1 MIGLIGYVGR
11 IGAIGGARYVPALPP
26 QGQPDF
32 ALSSTVVTTGWSN
45 VTVGTLTPINA
56 PAGAYF
62 VLVEGAAASGDEAG
76 LAVVN
81 G

>member
-1 MIGLIGYVGR
+1 MIGR
-11 IGAIGGARYVPALPP
+11 IGSAGRVGAVGGGRYVPATP

-32 ALSSTVVTTGWSN
+32 TLSSASVTTGWSN
-45 VTVGTLTPINA
+45 VIVGTLTPINA

-62 VLVEGAAASGDEAG
+62 TLVETTASSSDEAG

>member
-11 IGAIGGARYVPALPP
+11 IGAIGGARYVPAPP
-26 QGQPDF
+26 QGQADF
-32 ALSSTVVTTGWSN
+32 TLAGTSVATAWNPVM
-45 VTVGTLTPINA
+45 VGTLTPINA

-62 VLVEGAAASGDEAG
+62 VLVETTATSSDEAG

>member
-1 MIGLIGYVGR
+1 MIGLIGHVGR
-11 IGAIGGARYVPALPP
+11 IGAIGGARYVPAPP
-26 QGQPDF
+26 QGQADF
-32 ALSSTVVTTGWSN
+32 TLSGASVATAWTI

-56 PAGAYF
+56 PPGAYF
-62 VLVEGAAASGDEAG
+62 TLVETTAISSDEAG

>member
-1 MIGLIGYVGR
+1 MIGLIGHVGR
-11 IGAIGGARYVPALPP
+11 IGAIGGARYLPAQQ
-26 QGQPDF
+26 QGQADF
-32 ALSSTVVTTGWSN
+32 TLSGNSVVTAWTT

-56 PAGAYF
+56 PPGAYF
-62 VLVEGAAASGDEAG
+62 MLVETTAISSDEAG

>member
-1 MIGLIGYVGR
+1 MIGLIGQVGR
-11 IGAIGGARYVPALPP
+11 IGAVGGSRRREAVAFTA
-26 QGQPDF
+26 DF
-32 ALSSTVVTTGWSN
+32 TLSGASVSTLWGTAVVG
-45 VTVGTLTPINA
+45 VLTPVDA

-62 VLVEGAAASGDEAG
+62 MLVEGTAASGDEAG

>member
-1 MIGLIGYVGR
+1 MIGLIGHVGR
-11 IGAIGGARYVPALPP
+11 IGAIGGARYVPAPP

-32 ALSSTVVTTGWSN
+32 ALSSAAVTTGWSN

-62 VLVEGAAASGDEAG
+62 GLVEGTAASGVEAG

>member
-1 MIGLIGYVGR
+1 MIGATGSVGR
-11 IGAIGGARYVPALPP
+11 VGGGRFIVPAAA
-26 QGQPDF
+26 QGQADF
-32 ALSSTVVTTGWSN
+32 TLSAANVATGWTS

-62 VLVEGAAASGDEAG
+62 VLVEATAASGDDAG